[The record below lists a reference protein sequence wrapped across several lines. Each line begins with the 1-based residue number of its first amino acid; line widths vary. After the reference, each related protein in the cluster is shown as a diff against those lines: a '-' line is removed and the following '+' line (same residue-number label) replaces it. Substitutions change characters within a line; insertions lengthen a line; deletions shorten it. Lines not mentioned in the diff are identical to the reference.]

1 MRQVNIIPEYNS
13 ITKFFHWISVAGLIV
28 QIPLGF
34 YLVDLDFSDTRILIE
49 DIHVILGM
57 SIFYITL
64 FRILFRLLLS
74 SPGDPI
80 QGFPGQMIVA
90 KINHFLLYLTLLT
103 VTTSGMLK
111 KLFNGEKLNFF
122 IFDLKMKTDFDKS
135 DFFYDI
141 HIFSNYTL
149 IALISLHILAALLH
163 LFVLKDDVIKRIS

>member
-1 MRQVNIIPEYNS
+1 
-13 ITKFFHWISVAGLIV
+13 
-28 QIPLGF
+28 
-34 YLVDLDFSDTRILIE
+34 
-49 DIHVILGM
+49 
-57 SIFYITL
+57 
-64 FRILFRLLLS
+64 
-74 SPGDPI
+74 
-80 QGFPGQMIVA
+80 MIVA

-111 KLFNGEKLNFF
+111 KLFNGEKLDFF

-163 LFVLKDDVIKRIS
+163 VFVLKDDVIKRIS